1 VQVQLVREDDSPW
14 SDWISEYA
22 VIKPASQGV
31 PRLSGY
37 GIRKKL
43 YIGIAPG
50 NHFLAVAATKG
61 GIVPTEAPTILLAN
75 RNRPV
80 VQPTGPL
87 AIGPA
92 YTSSYVILHCLVNG
106 LPHWTTGY
114 LVRQQAGL

>member
-43 YIGIAPG
+43 YIGRDDEVIPCTGNTASSLGRIYLPG
-50 NHFLAVAATKG
+50 AATPK
-61 GIVPTEAPTILLAN
+61 V
-75 RNRPV
+75 
-80 VQPTGPL
+80 
-87 AIGPA
+87 
-92 YTSSYVILHCLVNG
+92 
-106 LPHWTTGY
+106 
-114 LVRQQAGL
+114 